1 MPLLSPEINILEKVC
16 IKASKIII
24 RDFGEIEKLQVS
36 KKGPGD
42 FVTKTDQKVEEI
54 IIEELG
60 RARPGY
66 NFIAE
71 EGGTTKEKKSE
82 FTWIIDPI
90 DGTNNFLHGIPHFA
104 ISIGLEKN
112 NEIIA
117 GMIFDPIK
125 NEMFFAEK
133 GRGAYLNNS
142 RIRVSSRNIVA
153 DSIALTGGP
162 AYAEPN
168 KKIFYEEYIAISNN
182 FNQVRKLGSAALDLA
197 YIAAGRAEIFWHK
210 NLKYWDIAAGLIIVR
225 EAGGTITDFRG
236 KTFDLTNNQLLATN
250 SRLDNETSKILSSIK

>member
-1 MPLLSPEINILEKVC
+1 MPLLSPEINILEKAC

-36 KKGPGD
+36 KKGPGA

-54 IIEELG
+54 IIEELE
-60 RARPGY
+60 RARPGD
-66 NFIAE
+66 NVIAK
-71 EGGTTKEKKSE
+71 EGGTSEEKKSE

-90 DGTNNFLHGIPHFA
+90 DGTNNFLHGIPHVA

-112 NEIIA
+112 NEVIA
-117 GMIFDPIK
+117 GTIFDPIK

-142 RIRVSSRNIVA
+142 RIRVSSRNIIA

-162 AYAEPN
+162 AYAAHN
-168 KKIFYEEYIAISNN
+168 MNIFYEEYIPIWTN
-182 FNQVRKLGSAALDLA
+182 FNHV
-197 YIAAGRAEIFWHK
+197 
-210 NLKYWDIAAGLIIVR
+210 
-225 EAGGTITDFRG
+225 
-236 KTFDLTNNQLLATN
+236 
-250 SRLDNETSKILSSIK
+250 SK

>member
-54 IIEELG
+54 IIEELE

-66 NFIAE
+66 NFVAE
-71 EGGTTKEKKSE
+71 EGGSTKENKSE

-117 GMIFDPIK
+117 GIIFDPIK

-142 RIRVSSRNIVA
+142 RIRVSSRNIIA

-162 AYAEPN
+162 SYAEPN
-168 KKIFYEEYIAISNN
+168 KDIFFEEYIAMSNN

-197 YIAAGRAEIFWHK
+197 YVAAGRAEIFWHK

-250 SRLDNETSKILSSIK
+250 SRLDTETNKILSSIR

>member
-1 MPLLSPEINILEKVC
+1 VPLLSPEINILEKVC

-54 IIEELG
+54 IIEELE

-112 NEIIA
+112 NEVIA

-142 RIRVSSRNIVA
+142 RIRVSSRNIIA

-162 AYAEPN
+162 AYAESN
-168 KKIFYEEYIAISNN
+168 KKIFYEEYIAMCNN

-236 KTFDLTNNQLLATN
+236 KTFDFTNNQLLATN
-250 SRLDNETSKILSSIK
+250 SRLDNETTKILSSIK